1 MPAARA
7 NALTRPASAPRL
19 AGGSAASRAAD
30 LQASRGFSA
39 SLSTHTLR
47 AGKPRPQTATTASLR
62 ATTASLRPSSPQK
75 FELRDLPALTSDAVE
90 YESMLGSV
98 GDSVVR
104 DSLQKP
110 PAQQAR
116 RKGTQLWVEGHL
128 QRAIQEFSSAVDLEP
143 AGSKAQLEALQLR
156 CSGLLRAGRH
166 EEALTDAQTVIMA
179 MQAAQQAAQAG
190 APGAA
195 FSAREQM
202 PGSSLGTAGR
212 STPRSLGSV
221 ETAVAAW
228 QLHGMALAGCE
239 RHEEA
244 ASSFAR
250 ALGLRPATKH
260 AASLTRQF
268 MDAARAAPKAAL
280 PLAVYLPRADDDAA
294 AAVAARHKGERLVPE
309 KPPIYR
315 LLLRPRFPPWPLDL
329 SMQAL
334 LGRAAPG
341 GGGGGGKGG
350 GDDDGGTGA
359 LTRLSV
365 FCAFQ
370 QMPAEPHLCFSCFR
384 PERET
389 LSLLQLRIDGQ
400 IQVLSNGSDEAWETA
415 KSALFGHAPNFHGPA
430 DFETVASGWVQ
441 GGRVGAAFEA
451 LVRESH
457 RQRQEGRSRM
467 QRQRE
472 EAEKGKRAKQRE
484 VHEWLEQLGL
494 GELRPNFDEAGVDLE
509 AMQYL
514 QEDDLLKMGITELG
528 ARRKLMAARATRAQ
542 YVSMSERITTLE
554 AENERL
560 LAAQVE
566 QQGATARAVQDAA
579 DYRDAVRDL
588 RSELEVEREGR
599 LQLKQ
604 RYDKQA
610 TDLRSERARADVWKA
625 HAEGFFGDSEALS
638 AQLQS
643 LTDGARGDIRSSKVH
658 LEDSLAT
665 LIENVG
671 SSYGAGGVGGIGS
684 RPGSAKPRPGSGRP
698 GGRPSH
704 LQRPGSSGS
713 QRSATPAAPA
723 AAPTGGLEAALEG
736 GGASG
741 GAGGAHGAS
750 NGGGAAAIGP
760 GSTAQAALG

>member
-7 NALTRPASAPRL
+7 NALARPASAPRL

-62 ATTASLRPSSPQK
+62 PSSPPK
-75 FELRDLPALTSDAVE
+75 FELRDLPALAGDTAD

-116 RKGTQLWVEGHL
+116 RKGTQAWVQGHI

-143 AGSKAQLEALQLR
+143 PGSKARIEALQLR
-156 CSGLLRAGRH
+156 CSGLIRAGRH
-166 EEALTDAQTVIMA
+166 EEALTDAQTVVAA
-179 MQAAQQAAQAG
+179 MQEAQQATQAG
-190 APGAA
+190 APAAALGA
-195 FSAREQM
+195 SVQT
-202 PGSSLGTAGR
+202 PGGNLGTAGR
-212 STPRSLGSV
+212 TPTALGSV

-280 PLAVYLPRADDDAA
+280 PLSVYLPRADDDAV

-309 KPPIYR
+309 RPPIYR

-329 SMQAL
+329 SMQTL

-341 GGGGGGKGG
+341 SGGKGG

-400 IQVLSNGSDEAWETA
+400 VQVLSNGSDEAWETA

-451 LVRESH
+451 LARESH

-472 EAEKGKRAKQRE
+472 EAERRQRAKQRE
-484 VHEWLEQLGL
+484 VREWLDQLGL
-494 GELRPNFDEAGVDLE
+494 GELQHSFVKAGVDLE

-514 QEDDLLKMGITELG
+514 QEEDLIKMGITELG

-542 YVSMSERITTLE
+542 YVSMSERIATLE

-566 QQGATARAVQDAA
+566 QQSATARAVQDAA

-588 RSELEVEREGR
+588 RSELEAEREGR
-599 LQLKQ
+599 LQLKH

-610 TDLRSERARADVWKA
+610 LELQGERARADVWKA
-625 HAEGFFGDSEALS
+625 HAESFVGDSEALT
-638 AQLQS
+638 AQLQAV
-643 LTDGARGDIRSSKVH
+643 TDSTRSDIRSSKVH

-671 SSYGAGGVGGIGS
+671 SSLGSGAVPGS
-684 RPGSAKPRPGSGRP
+684 RPGSGRPRPGSGRP

-713 QRSATPAAPA
+713 QRGAAPATPVTPAAA
-723 AAPTGGLEAALEG
+723 SGGLEAALES

-741 GAGGAHGAS
+741 GAGGAHGA
-750 NGGGAAAIGP
+750 GGGAGAAAIGP